1 MEKQNLADC
10 YVSEEHGFI
19 LQDPLD
25 KLPDYYKPWMDI
37 AEHLT
42 VLIETK
48 KLRDAVH
55 QMPELD
61 IQQLKGHRQKRLART
76 VLSHMVMAYVWQN
89 GETGGVKL
97 NANRREKRRSWISA
111 ATEEKYTGLDPV
123 NAVPHR
129 PSVQVLVVGKVL
141 PRALAVPYHQ
151 ISLALGLPLIMV
163 HADLVLANWKKKDPL
178 GPLTIENLSTIVSLP
193 GGDNLQGFVLV
204 TLLVEVAAIPA
215 ARAIIQAV
223 KSVESDDKQTLIIA
237 LQDMECSINKMK
249 EAFHLFYDYVDSDVF
264 YSTIRLFLS
273 GWKDNP
279 NMPEGLIYEGVSEKP
294 LHFSGG
300 SAAQSTIYHA
310 FDELLGIQHRPDS
323 SDFLLKMRHYMPPA
337 HVGFIKW
344 VQEAPKLPAYV
355 LKCEDTAL
363 LSIFNQCISALSEL
377 RSFHIRIVSKY
388 VTTAGIR
395 ARMKKNEVVNHEEQ
409 ERGTGGSHVMTFL
422 KSVRDTC
429 KEGTLKHSIPGDH

>member
-89 GETGGVKL
+89 GENGGV
-97 NANRREKRRSWISA
+97 
-111 ATEEKYTGLDPV
+111 
-123 NAVPHR
+123 
-129 PSVQVLVVGKVL
+129 KVL
-141 PRALAVPYHQ
+141 PRVLAVPYHQ
-151 ISLALGLPLIMV
+151 ISLALGLPLIMI

-193 GGDNLQGFVLV
+193 GGDSLQGFVLV

-215 ARAIIQAV
+215 ARAVIQAV
-223 KSVESDDKQTLIIA
+223 KSVESDDKQTLLLA
-237 LQDMECSINKMK
+237 LQNLKRSMNKMN
-249 EAFHLFYDYVDSDVF
+249 EALHLIYDYVDSDVF

-279 NMPEGLIYEGVSEKP
+279 NMSEGLIYEGVSDKP
-294 LHFSGG
+294 LHLSGG
-300 SAAQSTIYHA
+300 SAAQSTTYHA
-310 FDELLGIQHRPDS
+310 FDELLGIQHRPES

-337 HVGFIKW
+337 HMGFIKW
-344 VQEAPKLPAYV
+344 VQEAPKLPDYV
-355 LKCEDTAL
+355 LKCEDPAL
-363 LSIFNQCISALSEL
+363 LSIFNQCISALTEL

-395 ARMKKNEVVNHEEQ
+395 ARMKKNQGVNQDQQ

-429 KEGTLKHSIPGDH
+429 QEGTLRQSIPGDH

>member
-89 GETGGVKL
+89 GETGGVK
-97 NANRREKRRSWISA
+97 
-111 ATEEKYTGLDPV
+111 
-123 NAVPHR
+123 
-129 PSVQVLVVGKVL
+129 VL
-141 PRALAVPYHQ
+141 PRALAVPYHH

-193 GGDNLQGFVLV
+193 GGDSLQGFVLV

-215 ARAIIQAV
+215 VRSVIQAV
-223 KSVESDDKQTLIIA
+223 KSVESDDKQTLLIA
-237 LQDMECSINKMK
+237 LQDLERSINKMN
-249 EAFHLFYDYVDSDVF
+249 EALHLIYDYVDSDVF
-264 YSTIRLFLS
+264 YSTIRVFLS

-294 LHFSGG
+294 LHLSGG
-300 SAAQSTIYHA
+300 SAAQSTTYHA

-323 SDFLLKMRHYMPPA
+323 LDFLLKMRHYMPPA
-337 HVGFIKW
+337 HMGFIKW

-355 LKCEDTAL
+355 LKCEDPAL
-363 LSIFNQCISALSEL
+363 LSIFNQCISALTEL
-377 RSFHIRIVSKY
+377 RSFHIRVVSKY

-395 ARMKKNEVVNHEEQ
+395 ARMKKNQEVNREQ
-409 ERGTGGSHVMTFL
+409 ERGTGGSYVMTFL

-429 KEGTLKHSIPGDH
+429 KEGTLRHNILGNH